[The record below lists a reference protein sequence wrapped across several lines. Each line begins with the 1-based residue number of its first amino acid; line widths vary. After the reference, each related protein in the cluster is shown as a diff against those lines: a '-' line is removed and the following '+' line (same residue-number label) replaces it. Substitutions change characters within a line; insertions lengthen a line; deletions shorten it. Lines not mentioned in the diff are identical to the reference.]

1 LNALAVSIII
11 PCYNEEAT
19 IRLLLEAIEKQT
31 FPHEEIE
38 VLISDGLSTDRTRQE
53 ITEFQTS
60 HPGICIHLID
70 NDRRTIPS
78 GLNTAIQAACGEF
91 IVRLDAHSR
100 PYPDYVERCI
110 NALREGKGDNIG
122 GIWEIQPGGQNW
134 ITRSIAAAASHPL
147 GVGDAYYRVGG
158 EARAVD
164 TVPFGAYRRAL
175 IDRIGHY
182 DESLLTNEDY
192 ELNVRIRK
200 TGGVVWLDPAIRCVY
215 YARPDLRSL
224 ARQYFRYGYWK
235 GKMLQRYPGTVRWRQ
250 LLPPIFT
257 LSLIILV
264 AGAFFIPP
272 LAGLF
277 LSEILIYWL
286 AMTIAGINTAL
297 KKDDLSMIIGFPL
310 AVATMHLS
318 WGSALLWSLIAR

>member
-1 LNALAVSIII
+1 MNAPVVSIII

-19 IRLLLEAIEKQT
+19 IRLLLEAIVLQT

-60 HPGICIHLID
+60 HPGISIHILE
-70 NDRRTIPS
+70 NVRRTIPS
-78 GLNTAIQAACGEF
+78 GLNIAIQAARGEY
-91 IVRLDAHSR
+91 IIRLDAHSR

-110 NALREGKGDNIG
+110 NALREGKGDNVG
-122 GIWEIQPGGQNW
+122 GVWEIQPGGQNW
-134 ITRSIAAAASHPL
+134 ISRSIAAAAAHPL

-164 TVPFGAYRRAL
+164 TVPFGAYRRTL
-175 IDRIGHY
+175 VERVGIY

-200 TGGVVWLDPAIRCVY
+200 TGGTVWLDPGIRCVY
-215 YARPDLRSL
+215 FARPTLSDL

-235 GKMLQRYPGTVRWRQ
+235 GKMLRRYPGTIRWRQ
-250 LLPPIFT
+250 LLPPLFVFSLFFMGAVAVFT
-257 LSLIILV
+257 PLMFALLALV
-264 AGAFFIPP
+264 
-272 LAGLF
+272 LAVYF
-277 LSEILIYWL
+277 L
-286 AMTIAGINTAL
+286 AMTLTGISTAL
-297 KKDDLSMIIGFPL
+297 KKDDLSLIIGFPL